1 MSQSLR
7 LPRSA
12 GAVSMTPGSRL
23 HPYAQIAAKYWA
35 FVLAAAV
42 VAALVG
48 YGLSQLA
55 TPGYSARSTLYFSI
69 GYGNSGSDLNQ
80 GGSYAQGQMLSF
92 AELAT
97 SERVLQPVIDDLEL
111 DLTSAELAGLVDV
124 TTPAN
129 TVVLDITATSS
140 DPELAA
146 SIANG
151 VAQHLTD
158 AVSDVAPR
166 DEDGRSTVAVR
177 TVQSADTPTVP
188 VSPNTRVNVVAAIL
202 IGLIGSVLVIAII
215 RALDTRVRDES
226 GVAAAGA
233 LPVLARL
240 RAEPVGGATEAS
252 ETATAED
259 YRRLA
264 ATLDAVEVPGASRTA
279 KRAHVFVVAA
289 VLDGAA
295 ESAGAVATR
304 AAAGLAHAAS
314 DAGRSV
320 ALLRATDHA
329 TLTDGLG
336 EGVTIETLA
345 SAGAVRA
352 SIATSHDLV
361 IIAAPETAV
370 SASSLVLGR
379 AATGVVLLADT
390 RQTHVGELRETVAQ
404 LQTAGARVV
413 GTAISGL
420 PGARRGLLAMRQGV
434 SRGSAVSLPVLEHH
448 EA

>member
-12 GAVSMTPGSRL
+12 GAVSQSPGSRL
-23 HPYAQIAAKYWA
+23 HPYAAIAAKYWA
-35 FVLAAAV
+35 FILAAAV
-42 VAALVG
+42 IGALVG
-48 YGLSQLA
+48 FGLSQLA

-111 DLTSAELAGLVDV
+111 PLTSAELAGLVDV

-151 VAQHLTD
+151 VAQNLTD

-188 VSPNTRVNVVAAIL
+188 VSPNTRVNVVAATL
-202 IGLIGSVLVIAII
+202 IGLIGSVLAIAII

-226 GVAAAGA
+226 AVGVAGA

-240 RAEPVGGATEAS
+240 RAEPVGDATPADEAVV
-252 ETATAED
+252 AED

-264 ATLDAVEVPGASRTA
+264 ATLDAVEVVGATRAT
-279 KRAHVFVVAA
+279 KRGRVFLVAS
-289 VLDGAA
+289 VLEGSS
-295 ESAGAVATR
+295 ETAGAIATR
-304 AAAGLAHAAS
+304 AAAGLALAATES
-314 DAGRSV
+314 GLSV
-320 ALLRATDHA
+320 ALLRADDQA
-329 TLTDGLG
+329 SLTERLDESITVEALPS
-336 EGVTIETLA
+336 T
-345 SAGAVRA
+345 GAVRPA
-352 SIATSHDLV
+352 IATNHDLV
-361 IIAAPETAV
+361 IIAAPEIAV
-370 SASSLVLGR
+370 AASSLVLGR
-379 AATGVVLLADT
+379 ASNGVVLLADS
-390 RQTHVGELRETVAQ
+390 RQVHVGELRETVVQ
-404 LQTAGARVV
+404 LETAGARVV
-413 GTAISGL
+413 GTAISGI
-420 PGARRGLLAMRQGV
+420 PVQRRGLALRTRV
-434 SRGSAVSLPVLEHH
+434 SRDSAISLPVLEHH